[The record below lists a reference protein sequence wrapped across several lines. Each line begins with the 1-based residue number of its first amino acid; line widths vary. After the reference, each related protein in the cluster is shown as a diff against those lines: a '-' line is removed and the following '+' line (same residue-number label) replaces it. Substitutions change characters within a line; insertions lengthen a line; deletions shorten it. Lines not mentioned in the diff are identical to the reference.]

1 MRTVK
6 SILNELD
13 GIEFQANIAV
23 INGLNHLIAVID
35 NDPMLVELQEA
46 AINDSKALAQIVSN
60 LHRKL
65 AEPFDEKYVHPH
77 DFVIA
82 ISIHILHKAKYKN
95 FKQMMVRISTVSN
108 MNWGYLMVG
117 KYYKD

>member
-46 AINDSKALAQIVSN
+46 AINDSKAFSPN
-60 LHRKL
+60 
-65 AEPFDEKYVHPH
+65 
-77 DFVIA
+77 
-82 ISIHILHKAKYKN
+82 S
-95 FKQMMVRISTVSN
+95 KQPTSKTGRTI
-108 MNWGYLMVG
+108 
-117 KYYKD
+117 